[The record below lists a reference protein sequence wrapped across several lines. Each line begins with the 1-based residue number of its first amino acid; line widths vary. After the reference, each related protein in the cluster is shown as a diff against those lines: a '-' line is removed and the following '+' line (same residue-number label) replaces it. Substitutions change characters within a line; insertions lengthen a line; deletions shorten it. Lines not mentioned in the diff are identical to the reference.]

1 LRDTQHSN
9 VQTSR
14 RLAGNDYSRR
24 DGAQPTPE
32 AMIAFREA
40 SGFRRVTSAAAI
52 GIALGTSAALVAP
65 WQGAVLLGWDVI
77 AAVTL
82 FGAWSAIRHYDALE
96 TRAHATK
103 TDNSRAATHAL
114 LVAASLAS
122 LVGIAILLVK
132 ANNETGLQRFSL
144 SALAVATVA
153 VSWLL
158 VHTTYT
164 LRYAHQYYSETVGG
178 VSFPGTEATDASYR
192 DFAYLA
198 FTVGMTFQVSDT
210 EITHRDIRRS
220 VFGHALL
227 SYLFGAVIVAVTVN
241 VIAGIVN

>member
-1 LRDTQHSN
+1 MKY
-9 VQTSR
+9 R
-14 RLAGNDYSRR
+14 RNTIPLCI
-24 DGAQPTPE
+24 T
-32 AMIAFREA
+32 
-40 SGFRRVTSAAAI
+40 
-52 GIALGTSAALVAP
+52 
-65 WQGAVLLGWDVI
+65 
-77 AAVTL
+77 
-82 FGAWSAIRHYDALE
+82 
-96 TRAHATK
+96 
-103 TDNSRAATHAL
+103 

-132 ANNETGLQRFSL
+132 AKEQAGAQRFWL
-144 SALAVATVA
+144 SALAIATVV

-158 VHTTYT
+158 VHTTYA
-164 LRYAHQYYSETVGG
+164 LRYAHRYYSETVGG
-178 VSFPGTEATDASYR
+178 IDFPGAPASEASYH

-210 EITHRDIRRS
+210 AITHRDIRRT